1 MSVRYTKFQLQ
12 VLEKFGFV
20 PVFTDGNPQ
29 VTQLNKRVENENF
42 HAWCM
47 RVIGLPSSHVKI
59 FTLSECSAQTSVEN
73 IVEKNIELHN
83 VFNTKVKQVKV
94 SAKRIE
100 ARKEKAINPSI
111 ERVSPSLIADT
122 MRTAVLFMPPL
133 MEEFIESFVSEQK
146 QDLNWPSVFESL
158 FEKYIVL
165 ANHTIKADSSIATE
179 NVEDSAAEEFS
190 FDFSFD
196 MNSKPKVTEADV
208 KDINHL
214 ITVLSTEPEAL
225 TLMDIIKDHSK
236 SEDFIQDYGSAA
248 KKLIWLDDLEQYVI
262 KVGQAFSTI
271 SFVDFSSI
279 CDSFEYVL
287 KDIEDLKDED
297 FFPPAS
303 ELEDPAVDRTH
314 EEKSYLG
321 SYRFYLDDITYSI
334 NETFRD
340 IFYLCDNIID
350 YQDLDAQEDLIS
362 AVIAIKKA
370 SETAYKHML
379 DISNFLMEVKFFRLQ

>member
-1 MSVRYTKFQLQ
+1 MSDRYSKFQLQ
-12 VLEKFGFV
+12 VLEKFGFI
-20 PVFTDGNPQ
+20 PVFTDGNPR

-59 FTLSECSAQTSVEN
+59 FTPSECSAQTSVEN

-83 VFNTKVKQVKV
+83 VFNTKVKQVRV

-111 ERVSPSLIADT
+111 EQVSPSLIADT

-133 MEEFIESFVSEQK
+133 MEEFIESFVSEQE

-165 ANHTIKADSSIATE
+165 AKHTIKADSSIATQ

-196 MNSKPKVTEADV
+196 MNSKPEVTEADV

-214 ITVLSTEPEAL
+214 ITVLTTKPEAL
-225 TLMDIIKDHSK
+225 TLIDIIKDHSK
-236 SEDFIQDYGSAA
+236 SEDFIRDYGSAA
-248 KKLIWLDDLEQYVI
+248 KQLILLDDLEQYVI
-262 KVGQAFSTI
+262 KVGQAFSAIT
-271 SFVDFSSI
+271 FVDFSSI
-279 CDSFEYVL
+279 CESFEYAL

-321 SYRFYLDDITYSI
+321 SYKFYLDDITRSI

-379 DISNFLMEVKFFRLQ
+379 DISNFLMEVKIFRLQ